1 MIIVNHRLE
10 HFQQHQTGI
19 EMQREKITL
28 GWAGKSAPVAD
39 IIFDDYVEPAAAPP
53 QPAPI
58 ARALSMPPAIPRTV
72 LEQHHDNVLLL
83 LDRWADW
90 MRTSEPLAEGAP
102 RQCVGA
108 PDARIHSFEDMEIEV
123 NKRLVREVQTAVW
136 ELSVM
141 QREAVMVHFGL
152 NTRGVWRAQFDTI
165 FAQAV
170 HSLYL
175 ILKAR
180 VAC

>member
-1 MIIVNHRLE
+1 
-10 HFQQHQTGI
+10 
-19 EMQREKITL
+19 MQREKITL
-28 GWAGKSAPVAD
+28 GWAGKSAPVPD
-39 IIFDDYVEPAAAPP
+39 VIFDDYVEPASILVP
-53 QPAPI
+53 PAPA
-58 ARALSMPPAIPRTV
+58 ARAVALPPIRPRTV

-123 NKRLVREVQTAVW
+123 NNRLVREVQTAVW

-141 QREAVMVHFGL
+141 QREAVMIHFGL
-152 NTRGVWRAQFDTI
+152 NTRGVWRAQFDTV
-165 FAQAV
+165 FDQAV
-170 HSLYL
+170 HSLYE

>member
-1 MIIVNHRLE
+1 
-10 HFQQHQTGI
+10 
-19 EMQREKITL
+19 MQREKITL
-28 GWAGKSAPVAD
+28 GWAGKSAPVPD
-39 IIFDDYVEPAAAPP
+39 VIFDDYVEPVSVTALPG
-53 QPAPI
+53 PA
-58 ARALSMPPAIPRTV
+58 ARAVTLPPIRSRTV

-83 LDRWADW
+83 LDRWAEW

-141 QREAVMVHFGL
+141 QREAVMIHFGL

-165 FAQAV
+165 FSQAV

>member
-1 MIIVNHRLE
+1 
-10 HFQQHQTGI
+10 
-19 EMQREKITL
+19 MQREKITL
-28 GWAGKSAPVAD
+28 GWAGKSAPVPD
-39 IIFDDYVEPAAAPP
+39 VIFDDYVEPVSVTALPG
-53 QPAPI
+53 PA
-58 ARALSMPPAIPRTV
+58 ARAVTLPPIRSRTV

-83 LDRWADW
+83 LDRWAEW

>member
-10 HFQQHQTGI
+10 HFQHHQTGI
-19 EMQREKITL
+19 DMQREKITL
-28 GWAGKSAPVAD
+28 GWAGKSAPVPD
-39 IIFDDYVEPAAAPP
+39 VIFDDYVEPVSAPAQLAPAARG
-53 QPAPI
+53 PALPSI
-58 ARALSMPPAIPRTV
+58 RPRTV

-102 RQCVGA
+102 RQCIGA

-123 NKRLVREVQTAVW
+123 NKRLVREVHTAVW
-136 ELSVM
+136 ELPVM
-141 QREAVMVHFGL
+141 LREAVMMHFGL
-152 NTRGVWRAQFDTI
+152 NTRCVWRAQFDAM
-165 FAQAV
+165 FDQAV
-170 HSLYL
+170 HRLYE
-175 ILKAR
+175 ILKGR